1 MHADHGPS
9 FLGSFY
15 LGQDVVAQLLSRVRL
30 LATAWPAA
38 RQAPLSSTV
47 LRSLFKLMYIESV
60 MPSNHLVPLS
70 PPSPL
75 AVALSEHRGLS

>member
-1 MHADHGPS
+1 MRADHGPS

-15 LGQDVVAQLLSRVRL
+15 LGEDVVAQLLSRVRL
-30 LATAWPAA
+30 LATAWTAA

-47 LRSLFKLMYIESV
+47 LRSLFRLMSIESV
-60 MPSNHLVPLS
+60 MPFNHLVPLS

-75 AVALSEHRGLS
+75 AVVLSEHRGLS